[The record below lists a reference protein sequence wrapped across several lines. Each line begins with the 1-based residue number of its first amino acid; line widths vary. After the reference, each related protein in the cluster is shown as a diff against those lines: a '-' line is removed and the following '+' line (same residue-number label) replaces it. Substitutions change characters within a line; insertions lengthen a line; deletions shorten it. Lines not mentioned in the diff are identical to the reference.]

1 VIERQRDEMHQMRSP
16 MQELWQSVILIG
28 LMVSSLGAYVG
39 LAFAA
44 VRLFSSR

>member
-1 VIERQRDEMHQMRSP
+1 MTERERAEAGRASP
-16 MQELWQSVILIG
+16 VKELWQSVVLIG
-28 LMVSSLGAYVG
+28 LTVSSLGAYVG